1 MPPSEP
7 ARPGAKLLPVFALA
21 IAGTVQPKA
30 VVELLEPGAERV
42 RVGKT
47 QAIVRFAE
55 ERWFAVHDFGA
66 FVFVG
71 FPEDE
76 AKRIFGTLSTTY
88 AAEPRGPLTERFAIE
103 IREGAAPSVAFDRVV
118 VGTLEGRVV
127 GLTSYVVGQSVGM
140 EYHEDSVDSLVGE
153 LQRFAEALAARGKLR
168 ASDGELMRFVGRGM
182 ATRTQVVHTLALLDA
197 PSVIWEDEALDRLYR
212 ELRAMF
218 EIQDRY
224 LGLDHKLRVIQD
236 NLELL
241 VDMTRQRRSTFL
253 EVTVIALIAVELALA
268 LVRH

>member
-1 MPPSEP
+1 MPASEP
-7 ARPGAKLLPVFALA
+7 ATPGAKLMPVFAFA
-21 IAGTVQPKA
+21 IAGTVQPKS
-30 VVELLEPGAERV
+30 VVERLDAGAERV

-55 ERWFAVHDFGA
+55 GRWFAVHDFGA

-76 AKRIFGTLSTTY
+76 AQRIFATLSSTY
-88 AAEPRGPLTERFAIE
+88 EAEPRAPLRERFAIE
-103 IREGAAPSVAFDRVV
+103 VREGAAPSVFFDRVV
-118 VGTLEGRVV
+118 VGAVDGRVV

-153 LQRFAEALAARGKLR
+153 LERFAQALAARGKLR
-168 ASDGELMRFVGRGM
+168 ANDTELMRFVGRGM

-197 PSVIWEDEALDRLYR
+197 PAVIWEDEALDRLYR

-241 VDMTRQRRSTFL
+241 VDMTRQRRSTLL
-253 EVTVIALIAVELALA
+253 EVTVIALIAVELVLA
-268 LVRH
+268 VFRR